1 MSTALLPNDMSS
13 LLTLYKQIKNYHPDC
28 VDSFRAMKSHANM
41 LKSNLEKNLKG
52 PIHISE
58 FECWYE
64 IQADKTL
71 DSQVPYLTYKDD
83 ESYV

>member
-1 MSTALLPNDMSS
+1 MSNTLLPNDMSS
-13 LLTLYKQIKNYHPDC
+13 LLTLYKQIKNYHPEC

-41 LKSNLEKNLKG
+41 LKSNLEKKLKG
-52 PIHISE
+52 PIHLPDY
-58 FECWYE
+58 ECWYE

-71 DSQVPYLTYKDD
+71 DSQLPYLKYKDD